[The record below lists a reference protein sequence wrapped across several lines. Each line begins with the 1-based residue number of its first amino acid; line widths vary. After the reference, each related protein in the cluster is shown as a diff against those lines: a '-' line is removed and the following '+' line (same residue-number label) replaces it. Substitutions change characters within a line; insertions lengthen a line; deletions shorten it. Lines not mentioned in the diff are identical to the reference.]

1 MGIHQSADRV
11 NEDGG
16 GQKTGEGQSV
26 EDWSAGH

>member
-16 GQKTGEGQSV
+16 GQKTGEGQS